1 MEDNNVQLIPT
12 FDEEIVVN
20 IKSLGEIESNIKDIK
35 EKALKLN
42 NYYSNITFTDDSIKV
57 AKDIKSKVNKFKGQ
71 VSDYR
76 KNIIAEF
83 KKPIEQF
90 ETTAKETEKILG
102 DTYTTIN
109 LQCNRYDD
117 EQKKKLEKEVREF
130 FDEYKATLNINVPY
144 EKANITVNLN
154 SSLKKLKDEAVAFLE
169 KVNKDLELINS
180 QQYKDEILV
189 EYNTCYDAVKAITTV
204 NNRMKAIEEQKNRN
218 EELIHR
224 TTVIIGKQPVE
235 TISEK
240 EDILQAP
247 QYTRIN
253 NISSEKVT
261 MTFTVTGTIEEIKK
275 LRAYLINS
283 NIEFRGG
290 N

>member
-35 EKALKLN
+35 EKALQLK
-42 NYYSNITFTDDSIKV
+42 NYYSNITVTDDSIKV
-57 AKDIKSKVNKFKGQ
+57 VKFLKSKARKAREQ
-71 VSDYR
+71 LSTYR
-76 KNIIAEF
+76 KNTVAEF

-90 ETTAKETEKILG
+90 ETIAKETEKIL
-102 DTYTTIN
+102 DDMYTSLN
-109 LQCNRYDD
+109 LPCSQYDD
-117 EQKKKLEKEVREF
+117 EQKKKIEKEVREF

-154 SSLKKLKDEAVAFLE
+154 SSLKKLKEEAVAFLE
-169 KVNKDLELINS
+169 KVNKDLELINL

-189 EYNTCYDAVKAITTV
+189 EYNTCYDAAKAITTV

-224 TTVIIGKQPVE
+224 TTVIIDKQPVE

-275 LRAYLINS
+275 LKAYLINS

>member
-90 ETTAKETEKILG
+90 EITAKETEKILG

-117 EQKKKLEKEVREF
+117 EQKKK
-130 FDEYKATLNINVPY
+130 
-144 EKANITVNLN
+144 
-154 SSLKKLKDEAVAFLE
+154 
-169 KVNKDLELINS
+169 
-180 QQYKDEILV
+180 
-189 EYNTCYDAVKAITTV
+189 
-204 NNRMKAIEEQKNRN
+204 M
-218 EELIHR
+218 
-224 TTVIIGKQPVE
+224 
-235 TISEK
+235 
-240 EDILQAP
+240 
-247 QYTRIN
+247 
-253 NISSEKVT
+253 EKVT
-261 MTFTVTGTIEEIKK
+261 
-275 LRAYLINS
+275 LCNP
-283 NIEFRGG
+283 
-290 N
+290 

>member
-35 EKALKLN
+35 EKALQLN

-90 ETTAKETEKILG
+90 ERTAKETEKILG

-117 EQKKKLEKEVREF
+117 EQKKKMEKEVREF

-154 SSLKKLKDEAVAFLE
+154 SSLKKLKEEAVAFLE

-224 TTVIIGKQPVE
+224 TTVVIDKQPVE

-240 EDILQAP
+240 KDILQAP

-275 LRAYLINS
+275 LKAYLINS
-283 NIEFRGG
+283 NIEFKGG

>member
-154 SSLKKLKDEAVAFLE
+154 SSLKKLKDEAVTFLE
-169 KVNKDLELINS
+169 KVNKDLELIDS

-224 TTVIIGKQPVE
+224 TTVVIDKQPVE

-275 LRAYLINS
+275 LKAYLINS

>member
-90 ETTAKETEKILG
+90 EITAKETEKILG

-117 EQKKKLEKEVREF
+117 EQKKKMEKEVREF
-130 FDEYKATLNINVPY
+130 FDEYKATLNINIPY

-154 SSLKKLKDEAVAFLE
+154 SSLKKLKEEAVAFLE

-218 EELIHR
+218 KELIHR
-224 TTVIIGKQPVE
+224 TTVVIDKQPVE

-240 EDILQAP
+240 KDILQAP

-275 LRAYLINS
+275 LKAYLINS

>member
-1 MEDNNVQLIPT
+1 MEENNVQLVPT

-154 SSLKKLKDEAVAFLE
+154 SSLKKLKEEAVAFLE

-204 NNRMKAIEEQKNRN
+204 NNRMKAIEEQKNRS
-218 EELIHR
+218 EELIHK
-224 TTVIIGKQPVE
+224 TPVIIDKQPVE
-235 TISEK
+235 TILEK
-240 EDILQAP
+240 KDILQAP
-247 QYTRIN
+247 QYTRTN

-275 LRAYLINS
+275 LKVYLINS
-283 NIEFRGG
+283 NIKFRGG

>member
-1 MEDNNVQLIPT
+1 MEDNNVQLVPT

-35 EKALKLN
+35 EKAIKLN
-42 NYYSNITFTDDSIKV
+42 NYYSNITFTADSIKV

-90 ETTAKETEKILG
+90 ETTAKETEKILEN
-102 DTYTTIN
+102 TYTTIN
-109 LQCNRYDD
+109 LQCSRYDE

-130 FDEYKATLNINVPY
+130 FDEYKATLNIDVPY

-154 SSLKKLKDEAVAFLE
+154 SSLKKLKEEVVAFLE
-169 KVNKDLELINS
+169 KINKDLELINS

-204 NNRMKAIEEQKNRN
+204 NNRMKAIEEQKNRS
-218 EELIHR
+218 EELIHKAQ
-224 TTVIIGKQPVE
+224 VIIDKQPVE
-235 TISEK
+235 KISEK
-240 EDILQAP
+240 KDILQAP
-247 QYTRIN
+247 QYTSIDK
-253 NISSEKVT
+253 ISDKTVS

-275 LRAYLINS
+275 LKAYLINS
-283 NIEFRGG
+283 KIKFRGG